1 VGSASWSPRTC
12 SNSSKS
18 ASVIVLSCMRRYWK
32 VGPSD
37 IEPDLL
43 PDEGIALSPL
53 KVSAADFV
61 EQAVAFF
68 STRFTGNDLAEERI
82 PFVRFKT
89 IIDAAYDSFRK
100 IFPPPIVENRSLGRS
115 MEFGL
120 LQPKFSSLIIAID
133 RPNVDE
139 RDVRKYVSKMPSDW
153 DVFAHGFEKNRPEFF
168 DRMGELVTEA
178 EKGEI
183 KKAYAVEHFNTLDQV
198 NEIIPTSKNELDRV
212 EFRSQA
218 PSLKPVAID
227 DRLGA
232 KFRLAHRIA
241 ELAPRI
247 ITGSIIDINEAAG
260 TMVILDPTARQ
271 VTCIFER
278 PDYESLNVAIGDKI
292 RVHGNFV
299 RRSRRDKIVVTSKP
313 QAI

>member
-1 VGSASWSPRTC
+1 
-12 SNSSKS
+12 
-18 ASVIVLSCMRRYWK
+18 MRRYWK

-153 DVFAHGFEKNRPEFF
+153 EVFAHGFEK
-168 DRMGELVTEA
+168 T
-178 EKGEI
+178 
-183 KKAYAVEHFNTLDQV
+183 DQSFLTGWA
-198 NEIIPTSKNELDRV
+198 NWL
-212 EFRSQA
+212 
-218 PSLKPVAID
+218 LKPK
-227 DRLGA
+227 RA
-232 KFRLAHRIA
+232 KLKK
-241 ELAPRI
+241 LTP
-247 ITGSIIDINEAAG
+247 
-260 TMVILDPTARQ
+260 
-271 VTCIFER
+271 
-278 PDYESLNVAIGDKI
+278 
-292 RVHGNFV
+292 
-299 RRSRRDKIVVTSKP
+299 
-313 QAI
+313 

>member
-1 VGSASWSPRTC
+1 
-12 SNSSKS
+12 
-18 ASVIVLSCMRRYWK
+18 
-32 VGPSD
+32 
-37 IEPDLL
+37 
-43 PDEGIALSPL
+43 
-53 KVSAADFV
+53 
-61 EQAVAFF
+61 
-68 STRFTGNDLAEERI
+68 
-82 PFVRFKT
+82 
-89 IIDAAYDSFRK
+89 
-100 IFPPPIVENRSLGRS
+100 
-115 MEFGL
+115 
-120 LQPKFSSLIIAID
+120 
-133 RPNVDE
+133 
-139 RDVRKYVSKMPSDW
+139 VRKYVSKMPSDW